1 MRNLFVL
8 LAVLLFSFSVT
19 AQNAPSAKIRLC
31 AAGGCG
37 ALSCKFAGE
46 ITVAGS
52 GVMIDTNIACAP
64 GYFACCHL
72 TAYCFVP
79 GPFEC
84 PLPPQ

>member
-1 MRNLFVL
+1 MRNLFIL
-8 LAVLLFSFSVT
+8 IAVMFFSFSVT
-19 AQNAPSAKIRLC
+19 AQNVPIKTRLC

-37 ALSCKFAGE
+37 AISCEFSGE
-46 ITVAGS
+46 INVAGS
-52 GVMIDTNIACAP
+52 GVMIDAVIHCAP